1 MTEAI
6 SERVIRTDIEMQ
18 VAARDGQIHLLF
30 NEKNQ
35 DGESVPAYTPNFLLS
50 ASDAL
55 QFSTLLADLAFEAET
70 GLKAAGPALKAELMD
85 RHRTTLVN
93 RLTVMLN
100 STREKKTTT
109 NRGLAKQMVDAM
121 MAEVFS

>member
-30 NEKNQ
+30 NEQNKA
-35 DGESVPAYTPNFLLS
+35 GESVPAYTPNFLLS

-100 STREKKTTT
+100 STREKKTTS
-109 NRGLAKQMVDAM
+109 NRGLAKQMVDTM

>member
-109 NRGLAKQMVDAM
+109 NRGLAKQMVDTM

>member
-1 MTEAI
+1 MSEAI

-35 DGESVPAYTPNFLLS
+35 AGEPVPAYTPNFLLS

-109 NRGLAKQMVDAM
+109 NRGLAKQMVDVM

>member
-1 MTEAI
+1 MSDAI
-6 SERVIRTDIEMQ
+6 TERVIRTDIEMQ

-30 NEKNQ
+30 NERNQ
-35 DGESVPAYTPNFLLS
+35 AGEPVPAYTPNFLLS

-85 RHRTTLVN
+85 RHRTTLIN
-93 RLTVMLN
+93 RLSVMLN
-100 STREKKTTT
+100 SMREKKTTT

>member
-35 DGESVPAYTPNFLLS
+35 AGESVPAYTAPGVF
-50 ASDAL
+50 
-55 QFSTLLADLAFEAET
+55 AFDVRATVGAGGVTT
-70 GLKAAGPALKAELMD
+70 GGGAVPYC
-85 RHRTTLVN
+85 T
-93 RLTVMLN
+93 
-100 STREKKTTT
+100 
-109 NRGLAKQMVDAM
+109 
-121 MAEVFS
+121 FW